1 MYEWDTESFVA
12 VANNDTIDLGRFRN
26 ERGEVDPASVERSR
40 EQLCRNP
47 VSRPTPSRWS
57 GDLMGIATLQGV
69 EKRYGDVMAMDGIDL
84 DVPEG
89 SVYGLIGPNGAG
101 KTTSML
107 VISSLLARDGG
118 KVEVAGADPQVD
130 PQGVR
135 RVLGYMP
142 DFFGFYE
149 NLTATEYLD
158 FFAAAT
164 KIPGRQ
170 APGPN
175 RRPARPGRS
184 RSQGRRRR
192 QHAFPGHEAATF
204 PGPGPDPRPQLL
216 VLDEPAS
223 GLDPRARVQL
233 RELIA
238 ELSRMGKTVII
249 SSHILSE
256 LEGIC
261 SHLAVIDDGK
271 VKASGNLDEIRQ
283 ALMANRR
290 VTMRTPDEEVD
301 ERRIDPCRPTRS
313 ERGRRRTGAG
323 CVSCSPVRTTTRRGI
338 LAFWSAVGRRHLR
351 LAARSR
357 PGSRSCS

>member
-1 MYEWDTESFVA
+1 
-12 VANNDTIDLGRFRN
+12 
-26 ERGEVDPASVERSR
+26 
-40 EQLCRNP
+40 
-47 VSRPTPSRWS
+47 
-57 GDLMGIATLQGV
+57 MGIATLQNV
-69 EKRYGDVMAMDGIDL
+69 DKRYGEVMAMDGISL

-118 KVEVAGADPQVD
+118 KVEVAGTDPQVD
-130 PQGVR
+130 PRGVR

-142 DFFGFYE
+142 DVFGFYE
-149 NLTATEYLD
+149 NLTTTEYLD

-164 KIPGRQ
+164 KIP
-170 APGPN
+170 AAK
-175 RRPARPGRS
+175 RPALIADLLGLVDLETKAEADVNTLS
-184 RSQGRRRR
+184 RGMKQRLSLARALI
-192 QHAFPGHEAATF
+192 H
-204 PGPGPDPRPQLL
+204 DPQLL

-223 GLDPRARVQL
+223 GLDPRARVHL

-283 ALMANRR
+283 TLVATRR
-290 VTMRTPDEEVD
+290 ITMRTPDDEVD
-301 ERRIDPCRPTRS
+301 DVASMLAGQQEVS
-313 ERGRRRTGAG
+313 EVEVERGRVRFVLTGEDDDSA
-323 CVSCSPVRTTTRRGI
+323 RI
-338 LAFWSAVGRRHLR
+338 LALLVNGGRRIYDWR
-351 LAARSR
+351 LEVAGLEELFLSITRTEG
-357 PGSRSCS
+357 PQ

>member
-1 MYEWDTESFVA
+1 
-12 VANNDTIDLGRFRN
+12 
-26 ERGEVDPASVERSR
+26 
-40 EQLCRNP
+40 
-47 VSRPTPSRWS
+47 
-57 GDLMGIATLQGV
+57 
-69 EKRYGDVMAMDGIDL
+69 MDGITL

-118 KVEVAGADPQVD
+118 KVEVAGTDPQVD
-130 PQGVR
+130 PRGVR

-142 DFFGFYE
+142 DVFGFYE
-149 NLTATEYLD
+149 NLTASEYLD

-164 KIPGRQ
+164 KIP
-170 APGPN
+170 AAK
-175 RRPARPGRS
+175 RPALIADLLGLVDLETKAEADVNTLS
-184 RSQGRRRR
+184 RGMKQRLSLARALI
-192 QHAFPGHEAATF
+192 H
-204 PGPGPDPRPQLL
+204 DPQLL

-223 GLDPRARVQL
+223 GLDPRARVHL

-261 SHLAVIDDGK
+261 SHLAVIDEGK

-283 ALMANRR
+283 TLVATRR
-290 VTMRTPDEEVD
+290 ITMRTPDDEVD
-301 ERRIDPCRPTRS
+301 DVASMLAGQQEVS
-313 ERGRRRTGAG
+313 EVEVERGRVRFVLTGEDDDSA
-323 CVSCSPVRTTTRRGI
+323 RI
-338 LAFWSAVGRRHLR
+338 LAMLVNGGRRIYDWR
-351 LAARSR
+351 LEVAGLEELFLSITNTEG
-357 PGSRSCS
+357 PQ